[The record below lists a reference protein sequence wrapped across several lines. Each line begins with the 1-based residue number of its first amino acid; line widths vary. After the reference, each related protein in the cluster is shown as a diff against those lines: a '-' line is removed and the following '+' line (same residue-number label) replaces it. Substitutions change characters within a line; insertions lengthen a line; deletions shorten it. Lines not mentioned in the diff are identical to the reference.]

1 MRILQDFN
9 FSGKTRTQTVQFS
22 LDFIN
27 LGNFINSK
35 WGVRKYAT
43 TSGYYQPISVS
54 VVDGVA
60 NYQFDPSLQ
69 QTFSASPDL
78 PSRWQIQLGLRYIF

>member
-1 MRILQDFN
+1 LQDYN
-9 FSGKTRTQTVQFS
+9 FGRKAKTQTIQFS
-22 LDFIN
+22 IDFVN
-27 LGNFINSK
+27 LGNFISSK

-43 TSGYYQPISVS
+43 TSGYYQLISVS
-54 VVDGVA
+54 VVNGVA

-69 QTFSASPDL
+69 QTFTASPDL